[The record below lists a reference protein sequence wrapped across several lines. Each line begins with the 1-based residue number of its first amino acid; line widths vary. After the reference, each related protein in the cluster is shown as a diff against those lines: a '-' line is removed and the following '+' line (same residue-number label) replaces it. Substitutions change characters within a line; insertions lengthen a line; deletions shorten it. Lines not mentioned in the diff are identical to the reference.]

1 MRKTTPVLAIVVG
14 LTAGVMTPLT
24 ILHTRLPPLRASRS
38 FALIEP
44 RIGIH
49 PKDYDKLVSVDFDPL
64 DQGADNLALCVEFNR
79 SQLVVHG
86 RRKFFEAV
94 YH

>member
-1 MRKTTPVLAIVVG
+1 LANKGEI
-14 LTAGVMTPLT
+14 APLT
-24 ILHTRLPPLRASRS
+24 ILHTRLPPLRASR
-38 FALIEP
+38 ALALVEP
-44 RIGIH
+44 WIGINSKYYH
-49 PKDYDKLVSVDFDPL
+49 KLVSVDFDTL

-79 SQLVVHG
+79 SQFVVHG